1 MVRRCQSSPEI
12 WAFLRSTYHHED
24 LITRVTALKKLLLAV
39 LMEHQDISKFLDDWR
54 TLLDNALLSGLLL
67 DDSLQAMFLLVA
79 LPTSWR
85 PFITTQALVV
95 GLTVETLIARI
106 HQEDAMRGN
115 STPTTIPSSQ
125 YVQRQSNFRRR
136 PFRHFNNTRNP
147 VNNPTLAKICIH
159 CGRHAHLVHECRTK
173 RREQQRT
180 DRCPRSQLQHI
191 EVPALSQYG
200 MESLQLFTS
209 MLNST
214 WDLATSIDTSAEWL
228 LDTGATHHM
237 TPTSSWLRDY
247 KTLARHVQVYLGDN
261 HRLHA
266 IGLGNLHVTLPSGAA
281 IIIRDIYHI
290 PGLRRNILS
299 VTAATSSGSS
309 IEFFHDLCV
318 IHFKLPNGQFKI
330 IKLPQ
335 QNRLYPIKLT
345 QSGHNT
351 VIASTSIITLYLT
364 KTVSTL
370 MWHYRLGHI
379 NGHTLQRMAKNGLC
393 SGLPPNLSS
402 IDLCE
407 GCIMGKAS
415 HKPFHRSQSRSS
427 QLNQLV
433 HSDLCGPMESASIT
447 GSLYFLTFID
457 DFSRYTTLYFLKQKS
472 QVLTC
477 FKEYC
482 TLVMCQHDL
491 PVQILWSDN
500 GGENVSN
507 AFQKFCK
514 DAGIQQQYTTPYTP
528 QQNGVSERKN
538 HTLVSAARA
547 MLLTAGLSKP
557 YWEEA
562 VATAGYLQ
570 NQIPHAIDPQFTPY
584 YHWFGKIPTLEHLRV
599 FGCSAYPLQAV
610 SLRHKLDATAT
621 KMVFVGYG
629 DRLGVKAYRLYDP
642 HHKKFHFARSI
653 YFDESSLISPQ
664 QGITSPPQLTH
675 PANPFN
681 SADPTSS
688 TSVPRIEWE
697 EEDVLRYISLPNQP
711 QVPPIQQIPSSPV
724 PIGTPLPPNAP
735 PWSLGRKTKTHLFPN
750 IPHPLPVEPIA
761 ASYNPPHIQPSN
773 STPTSSSTPTN
784 PYVPE
789 NPIHQPSLLGP
800 SPASRP
806 SKSSKVRSLKEIHQN
821 SHHSL
826 LMDPSSSSTPIISDC
841 LHEASFP
848 DVAVADALYRQ
859 VLQAFSN
866 DDFDS
871 LLLVVETIDEI
882 SLDEALSGPEASS
895 WRQAMDSKYQSLMAN
910 GTWQLVPALPNR
922 KLVTCKWLLRKKFH
936 ADGSVSRYKARLVA
950 QGFTQIPG
958 MDYSETFSPVLCIT
972 SFQVLVAIAALFGFL
987 LHQMDVRTAFLNG
1000 DLQEE
1005 IYMSQPDGGYTSL
1018 QHPDYV
1024 CRLLKALYG
1033 LKQSPR
1039 QWYLRFHQCMNSLG
1053 YTRFQSDANVCS
1065 HHSTNVLLFLAIYVD
1080 DILILSNSLYA
1091 IDKAKGELQA
1101 SFSMIDMG
1109 TLHYCLGIQVL
1120 QNPSKGLIRISQ
1132 QTYIQSLLTKFNMS
1146 SCKGVETPLPT
1157 SLKLKQLDSTLTAST
1172 ETQSFPFANILGG
1185 IRYLVTCTRPDIC
1198 FATNLLSRYMKAP
1211 SLQHIQHLK
1220 LLMRYLQHTK
1230 DYGICFYA
1238 THPLPTPFLFG
1249 YSDADW
1255 GGDQET
1261 LQSTSGFVY
1270 LLARGSISWQSKKQD
1285 RVTLSSTEAKYVAM
1299 TLALKEGIWLKHL
1312 LMETTLFTNQ
1322 PLQLLCDNMSAIM
1335 LARNLK
1341 HSEKTKHIAMKLQ
1354 FIMELIQEGTI
1365 ELTHVRSDQRDV
1377 LLDGLKTIEK
1387 GKVAHKTLCQVGD
1400 RIKKTTSWEGLI
1412 DFAFVYAHLVKAHAQ
1427 DGLVEEKRKRDED
1440 MPSPSKR
1447 VTRASDKREI
1457 EANST
1462 PKVAMEGAAK
1472 NKKVGK
1478 PRGLAYKLT
1487 SKFEMTIDL

>member
-1 MVRRCQSSPEI
+1 MAQPAPASSSLIPSTVRSYQLDKLSSTNYLTWATRVTLLLKRAALWDIVSGTTPKPAANDADWLAKDLQAQSELMLHLGDRQVQMVRRCQSSPEI

-39 LMEHQDISKFLDDWR
+39 LTEHQDISKFLDDWR

-67 DDSLQAMFLLVA
+67 DDSLQAMLLLAA

-85 PFITTQALVV
+85 PFITTQASVV

-106 HQEDAMRGN
+106 LQEDAMHGN

-136 PFRHFNNTRNP
+136 PFRRFNNTRNP
-147 VNNPTLAKICIH
+147 VNNPTPAKICIH
-159 CGRHAHLVHECRTK
+159 CGRHGHLVHECRTK

-180 DRCPRSQLQHI
+180 DRRPRSQLQHI

-214 WDLATSIDTSAEWL
+214 RDLATSTDTSAEWL

-261 HRLHA
+261 HCLHA

-299 VTAATSSGSS
+299 VTAATSS
-309 IEFFHDLCV
+309 
-318 IHFKLPNGQFKI
+318 
-330 IKLPQ
+330 
-335 QNRLYPIKLT
+335 
-345 QSGHNT
+345 
-351 VIASTSIITLYLT
+351 
-364 KTVSTL
+364 
-370 MWHYRLGHI
+370 
-379 NGHTLQRMAKNGLC
+379 
-393 SGLPPNLSS
+393 
-402 IDLCE
+402 
-407 GCIMGKAS
+407 
-415 HKPFHRSQSRSS
+415 
-427 QLNQLV
+427 
-433 HSDLCGPMESASIT
+433 
-447 GSLYFLTFID
+447 
-457 DFSRYTTLYFLKQKS
+457 
-472 QVLTC
+472 
-477 FKEYC
+477 
-482 TLVMCQHDL
+482 
-491 PVQILWSDN
+491 
-500 GGENVSN
+500 
-507 AFQKFCK
+507 
-514 DAGIQQQYTTPYTP
+514 
-528 QQNGVSERKN
+528 
-538 HTLVSAARA
+538 
-547 MLLTAGLSKP
+547 
-557 YWEEA
+557 
-562 VATAGYLQ
+562 
-570 NQIPHAIDPQFTPY
+570 
-584 YHWFGKIPTLEHLRV
+584 
-599 FGCSAYPLQAV
+599 
-610 SLRHKLDATAT
+610 
-621 KMVFVGYG
+621 
-629 DRLGVKAYRLYDP
+629 
-642 HHKKFHFARSI
+642 
-653 YFDESSLISPQ
+653 
-664 QGITSPPQLTH
+664 
-675 PANPFN
+675 ANPFN
-681 SADPTSS
+681 STDPSSS

-697 EEDVLRYISLPNQP
+697 EEDVLRYIPRPNQP
-711 QVPPIQQIPSSPV
+711 QVPPIQEIPSSPV

-750 IPHPLPVEPIA
+750 IPHPLPVEPTA
-761 ASYNPPHIQPSN
+761 ASSNPPHIQPSN

-800 SPASRP
+800 SPTSRP
-806 SKSSKVRSLKEIHQN
+806 SKSSKVRSLKEIYQN

-826 LMDPSSSSTPIISDC
+826 LMDPSPSSTPIINDC
-841 LHEASFP
+841 LHEASFL
-848 DVAVADALYRQ
+848 DVAAADALYRQ
-859 VLQAFSN
+859 VLQAFSD
-866 DDFDS
+866 DDFDR

-895 WRQAMDSKYQSLMAN
+895 WRQAMDSEYQSLMAN
-910 GTWQLVPALPNR
+910 GTWQLVPAPPNR
-922 KLVTCKWLLRKKFH
+922 KLVTCKWLIHKKFH

-950 QGFTQIPG
+950 RGFTQIPG
-958 MDYSETFSPVLCIT
+958 MDYSETFSPVLRIT
-972 SFQVLVAIAALFGFL
+972 SFRVLIAIAALFGFL

-1039 QWYLRFHQCMNSLG
+1039 QWYLRFHQCMISLG
-1053 YTRFQSDANVCS
+1053 YTRFQSDANVYS
-1065 HHSTNVLLFLAIYVD
+1065 RHSTNVLLFLAIYVD
-1080 DILILSNSLYA
+1080 DILILSNSQYA

-1120 QNPSKGLIRISQ
+1120 QDPSKGLIRISQ

-1157 SLKLKQLDSTLTAST
+1157 SLKLKQPDSTLTVST

-1185 IRYLVTCTRPDIC
+1185 IRYLVTCTRSDIC

-1220 LLMRYLQHTK
+1220 RLMRYLQHTK

-1285 RVTLSSTEAKYVAM
+1285 RVTLSSTEAEYVAM

-1312 LMETTLFTNQ
+1312 LMETTLFANQ
-1322 PLQLLCDNMSAIM
+1322 PPDFYVTICQPLCLQGISN
-1335 LARNLK
+1335 
-1341 HSEKTKHIAMKLQ
+1341 
-1354 FIMELIQEGTI
+1354 
-1365 ELTHVRSDQRDV
+1365 
-1377 LLDGLKTIEK
+1377 
-1387 GKVAHKTLCQVGD
+1387 TL
-1400 RIKKTTSWEGLI
+1400 
-1412 DFAFVYAHLVKAHAQ
+1412 
-1427 DGLVEEKRKRDED
+1427 RK
-1440 MPSPSKR
+1440 PN
-1447 VTRASDKREI
+1447 T
-1457 EANST
+1457 
-1462 PKVAMEGAAK
+1462 
-1472 NKKVGK
+1472 
-1478 PRGLAYKLT
+1478 
-1487 SKFEMTIDL
+1487 

>member
-1 MVRRCQSSPEI
+1 MLKRAALWDIVSGTTPKPAANDADWLAKDLQAQSKLMLHLGDRQVQMVRRCQSSPEI
-12 WAFLRSTYHHED
+12 WAFLCSTYHHKD

-39 LMEHQDISKFLDDWR
+39 LTKHQDISKFLDDWR

-67 DDSLQAMFLLVA
+67 DDSLQAMLLLAA

-85 PFITTQALVV
+85 PFITTQASVV

-106 HQEDAMRGN
+106 LQEDAMRGN

-136 PFRHFNNTRNP
+136 PFRRFNNTTNP
-147 VNNPTLAKICIH
+147 VNNPTPAKICIH
-159 CGRHAHLVHECRTK
+159 CGRHGHLVHECRTK
-173 RREQQRT
+173 RQEQQRT
-180 DRCPRSQLQHI
+180 DRRPRSQLQHI

-214 WDLATSIDTSAEWL
+214 RDLATSTDTSVEWL

-261 HRLHA
+261 HCLHA

-318 IHFKLPNGQFKI
+318 IHFKLPNGQFEI

-351 VIASTSIITLYLT
+351 VIVSTSIITLYLT

-379 NGHTLQRMAKNGLC
+379 NGHTLQRMAKHGLC

-447 GSLYFLTFID
+447 
-457 DFSRYTTLYFLKQKS
+457 
-472 QVLTC
+472 
-477 FKEYC
+477 
-482 TLVMCQHDL
+482 
-491 PVQILWSDN
+491 
-500 GGENVSN
+500 
-507 AFQKFCK
+507 
-514 DAGIQQQYTTPYTP
+514 
-528 QQNGVSERKN
+528 
-538 HTLVSAARA
+538 
-547 MLLTAGLSKP
+547 
-557 YWEEA
+557 
-562 VATAGYLQ
+562 
-570 NQIPHAIDPQFTPY
+570 
-584 YHWFGKIPTLEHLRV
+584 
-599 FGCSAYPLQAV
+599 
-610 SLRHKLDATAT
+610 
-621 KMVFVGYG
+621 
-629 DRLGVKAYRLYDP
+629 
-642 HHKKFHFARSI
+642 
-653 YFDESSLISPQ
+653 
-664 QGITSPPQLTH
+664 
-675 PANPFN
+675 
-681 SADPTSS
+681 
-688 TSVPRIEWE
+688 
-697 EEDVLRYISLPNQP
+697 
-711 QVPPIQQIPSSPV
+711 
-724 PIGTPLPPNAP
+724 
-735 PWSLGRKTKTHLFPN
+735 
-750 IPHPLPVEPIA
+750 
-761 ASYNPPHIQPSN
+761 
-773 STPTSSSTPTN
+773 
-784 PYVPE
+784 
-789 NPIHQPSLLGP
+789 
-800 SPASRP
+800 
-806 SKSSKVRSLKEIHQN
+806 
-821 SHHSL
+821 
-826 LMDPSSSSTPIISDC
+826 
-841 LHEASFP
+841 
-848 DVAVADALYRQ
+848 ADALYHQ
-859 VLQAFSN
+859 VLQAFSD
-866 DDFDS
+866 DDFDR

-895 WRQAMDSKYQSLMAN
+895 WRQAMDSEYQSLMAN
-910 GTWQLVPALPNR
+910 GTWQLVPAPPNR

-950 QGFTQIPG
+950 RGFTQIPG
-958 MDYSETFSPVLCIT
+958 MDYSETFSPVLRIT
-972 SFQVLVAIAALFGFL
+972 SFRVLIAIAALFGFL

-1039 QWYLRFHQCMNSLG
+1039 QWYLRFHQCMISLG
-1053 YTRFQSDANVCS
+1053 YTRFQSDANVYS
-1065 HHSTNVLLFLAIYVD
+1065 RHSTNVLLFLAIYVD
-1080 DILILSNSLYA
+1080 DILILSNSQYA

-1120 QNPSKGLIRISQ
+1120 QDPSKGLIRISQ

-1146 SCKGVETPLPT
+1146 SSKGVETPLPT
-1157 SLKLKQLDSTLTAST
+1157 SLKLKQPDSTVTVSI

-1220 LLMRYLQHTK
+1220 RLMRYLQHTK

-1285 RVTLSSTEAKYVAM
+1285 RVTLSSTEAEYVAM

-1312 LMETTLFTNQ
+1312 LMETTLFANQ
-1322 PLQLLCDNMSAIM
+1322 PLRLLCDNMSAIM

-1341 HSEKTKHIAMKLQ
+1341 HFEKTKHIAMKLK
-1354 FIMELIQEGTI
+1354 FIRELIQEGTI
-1365 ELTHVRSDQRDV
+1365 ELTHVRSDQQLADF
-1377 LLDGLKTIEK
+1377 LTKSIPKAKHLES
-1387 GKVAHKTLCQVGD
+1387 CQQLG
-1400 RIKKTTSWEGLI
+1400 ICNLN
-1412 DFAFVYAHLVKAHAQ
+1412 YQL
-1427 DGLVEEKRKRDED
+1427 
-1440 MPSPSKR
+1440 
-1447 VTRASDKREI
+1447 
-1457 EANST
+1457 
-1462 PKVAMEGAAK
+1462 
-1472 NKKVGK
+1472 
-1478 PRGLAYKLT
+1478 RGVCADIAL
-1487 SKFEMTIDL
+1487 

>member
-1 MVRRCQSSPEI
+1 MAQPAPTPSSLIPSIVRSYQLDKLSSTNYLTWATRVTLLLKRAALWDIVSGTTPKPAANDADSLAKDLQAQSELMLHLGDRQVQMVRRCQSSPEI

-39 LMEHQDISKFLDDWR
+39 LTKHQDISKFLDDWR

-67 DDSLQAMFLLVA
+67 DDSLQAMLLLAA

-85 PFITTQALVV
+85 PFITTQASVV

-106 HQEDAMRGN
+106 LQEDAMRGN

-125 YVQRQSNFRRR
+125 YVQRQSNFRGRSFRR
-136 PFRHFNNTRNP
+136 FNNTRNP
-147 VNNPTLAKICIH
+147 VNNPTPAKICIH
-159 CGRHAHLVHECRTK
+159 CGRHGHLVHECRTK

-180 DRCPRSQLQHI
+180 DRRPGSRLQHI

-214 WDLATSIDTSAEWL
+214 RDLATSTDTSTEWL

-261 HRLHA
+261 HCLHA
-266 IGLGNLHVTLPSGAA
+266 IGLGNFHVTLPSGAA

-290 PGLRRNILS
+290 PGLRRNILF
-299 VTAATSSGSS
+299 VIAATSSGSS

-318 IHFKLPNGQFKI
+318 IHFKLPNGQFEI

-379 NGHTLQRMAKNGLC
+379 NGHTLQRMAKHGLC

-415 HKPFHRSQSRSS
+415 HKSFHRSQSRSS

-447 GSLYFLTFID
+447 GSLYFLTFIN

-482 TLVMCQHDL
+482 T
-491 PVQILWSDN
+491 
-500 GGENVSN
+500 
-507 AFQKFCK
+507 
-514 DAGIQQQYTTPYTP
+514 
-528 QQNGVSERKN
+528 
-538 HTLVSAARA
+538 
-547 MLLTAGLSKP
+547 
-557 YWEEA
+557 
-562 VATAGYLQ
+562 
-570 NQIPHAIDPQFTPY
+570 PY

-599 FGCSAYPLQAV
+599 FGCSAYPVQAV
-610 SLRHKLDATAT
+610 SLRHRLDATAT

-642 HHKKFHFARSI
+642 HHKKFHFARSV

-664 QGITSPPQLTH
+664 QGITSPSQLTH
-675 PANPFN
+675 LANPFN
-681 SADPTSS
+681 STDPSSS

-697 EEDVLRYISLPNQP
+697 EEDVLRYIPRPNQP
-711 QVPPIQQIPSSPV
+711 QVPPIQEIPSSPV

-750 IPHPLPVEPIA
+750 IPHPLPIEPTA
-761 ASYNPPHIQPSN
+761 ASSNPPHIQPSN

-800 SPASRP
+800 SPTSRP
-806 SKSSKVRSLKEIHQN
+806 SKSSKVRSLKEIYQN

-826 LMDPSSSSTPIISDC
+826 LMDPSPSSTPIISDC
-841 LHEASFP
+841 LHEASFL
-848 DVAVADALYRQ
+848 DVAAADALYRQ
-859 VLQAFSN
+859 VLQAFFD
-866 DDFDS
+866 DDFDR

-895 WRQAMDSKYQSLMAN
+895 WRQAMDSEYQSLMAN
-910 GTWQLVPALPNR
+910 GTWQLVPAPPNR

-950 QGFTQIPG
+950 RGFTQIPG
-958 MDYSETFSPVLCIT
+958 MDYSETFSPILRIT
-972 SFQVLVAIAALFGFL
+972 SFRVLIAIAALFGFL

-1039 QWYLRFHQCMNSLG
+1039 QWYLRFHQCMISLG
-1053 YTRFQSDANVCS
+1053 YTRFQSNANVYS
-1065 HHSTNVLLFLAIYVD
+1065 RHSTNVLHFLAIYVD
-1080 DILILSNSLYA
+1080 DILILSNSQYA

-1120 QNPSKGLIRISQ
+1120 QDPSKGLIRISQ

-1157 SLKLKQLDSTLTAST
+1157 SLKLKQPDSTLTVST

-1220 LLMRYLQHTK
+1220 RLMRYLQHTK

-1270 LLARGSISWQSKKQD
+1270 LS
-1285 RVTLSSTEAKYVAM
+1285 
-1299 TLALKEGIWLKHL
+1299 
-1312 LMETTLFTNQ
+1312 
-1322 PLQLLCDNMSAIM
+1322 
-1335 LARNLK
+1335 
-1341 HSEKTKHIAMKLQ
+1341 
-1354 FIMELIQEGTI
+1354 
-1365 ELTHVRSDQRDV
+1365 
-1377 LLDGLKTIEK
+1377 
-1387 GKVAHKTLCQVGD
+1387 
-1400 RIKKTTSWEGLI
+1400 
-1412 DFAFVYAHLVKAHAQ
+1412 
-1427 DGLVEEKRKRDED
+1427 
-1440 MPSPSKR
+1440 
-1447 VTRASDKREI
+1447 
-1457 EANST
+1457 
-1462 PKVAMEGAAK
+1462 
-1472 NKKVGK
+1472 
-1478 PRGLAYKLT
+1478 
-1487 SKFEMTIDL
+1487 

>member
-1 MVRRCQSSPEI
+1 MAQPAPASSSLIPSTVRSYQLDKLSSTNYLTWATRVTLLLKRAALWDIVSDTTPKPAANDADCLAKDLQAQSELMLHLGDRQVQMFRRCQSSPEI

-39 LMEHQDISKFLDDWR
+39 LTEHQDISKFLDDWR
-54 TLLDNALLSGLLL
+54 TLLDNALLSCFLL
-67 DDSLQAMFLLVA
+67 DDSFQAMLLLAA

-85 PFITTQALVV
+85 TFITTQASVV

-106 HQEDAMRGN
+106 LQEDAMRGN

-125 YVQRQSNFRRR
+125 YVQRQSNFRRW
-136 PFRHFNNTRNP
+136 PFRRFNNTRNP
-147 VNNPTLAKICIH
+147 VNNPTPAKICIH
-159 CGRHAHLVHECRTK
+159 CGRHGHLVHECRTK

-180 DRCPRSQLQHI
+180 DRRPRSQLQHI

-214 WDLATSIDTSAEWL
+214 WDLATSTDTSAEWL

-247 KTLARHVQVYLGDN
+247 KTFARHVQVYLGDN
-261 HRLHA
+261 HCLHA

-290 PGLRRNILS
+290 PDLRRNILS
-299 VTAATSSGSS
+299 VTAATSS
-309 IEFFHDLCV
+309 
-318 IHFKLPNGQFKI
+318 
-330 IKLPQ
+330 
-335 QNRLYPIKLT
+335 
-345 QSGHNT
+345 
-351 VIASTSIITLYLT
+351 
-364 KTVSTL
+364 
-370 MWHYRLGHI
+370 
-379 NGHTLQRMAKNGLC
+379 
-393 SGLPPNLSS
+393 
-402 IDLCE
+402 
-407 GCIMGKAS
+407 
-415 HKPFHRSQSRSS
+415 
-427 QLNQLV
+427 
-433 HSDLCGPMESASIT
+433 
-447 GSLYFLTFID
+447 
-457 DFSRYTTLYFLKQKS
+457 
-472 QVLTC
+472 
-477 FKEYC
+477 
-482 TLVMCQHDL
+482 
-491 PVQILWSDN
+491 
-500 GGENVSN
+500 
-507 AFQKFCK
+507 
-514 DAGIQQQYTTPYTP
+514 GIQQQYTTPYTP

-538 HTLVSAARA
+538 RTLVSAARA

-570 NQIPHAIDPQFTPY
+570 NRIPHAIDPQFTPY

-599 FGCSAYPLQAV
+599 FGCSAYPVQVV

-629 DRLGVKAYRLYDP
+629 DRLGVKAYRFYDP
-642 HHKKFHFARSI
+642 HHKKFHFARSV

-681 SADPTSS
+681 STDPSSS

-697 EEDVLRYISLPNQP
+697 EEDVLRYIPRPNQP
-711 QVPPIQQIPSSPV
+711 QVPPIQEIPSSPV

-750 IPHPLPVEPIA
+750 IPHPLPVEPTA
-761 ASYNPPHIQPSN
+761 ASSNPPHIQPSN

-800 SPASRP
+800 SPTSRP
-806 SKSSKVRSLKEIHQN
+806 SKSSKVRSLKEIYQN

-826 LMDPSSSSTPIISDC
+826 LMDPSPSSTPIINDC
-841 LHEASFP
+841 LHEASFL
-848 DVAVADALYRQ
+848 DVAAADALYRQ
-859 VLQAFSN
+859 VLQAFSD
-866 DDFDS
+866 DDFDR
-871 LLLVVETIDEI
+871 LLLIVETIDEI

-895 WRQAMDSKYQSLMAN
+895 WRQAMDSEYQSLMAN
-910 GTWQLVPALPNR
+910 GTWQLVPAPPNR

-950 QGFTQIPG
+950 RGFTQIPG
-958 MDYSETFSPVLCIT
+958 MDYSETFSPVLRIT
-972 SFQVLVAIAALFGFL
+972 SFRVLIAIAALFGFL

-1024 CRLLKALYG
+1024 SRLLKALYG

-1039 QWYLRFHQCMNSLG
+1039 QWYLRFHQCMISLG
-1053 YTRFQSDANVCS
+1053 YTRFQSDANVYS
-1065 HHSTNVLLFLAIYVD
+1065 RHSTNVLLFLAIYVD
-1080 DILILSNSLYA
+1080 DILILSNSQYA

-1120 QNPSKGLIRISQ
+1120 QDPSKGLIRISQ

-1157 SLKLKQLDSTLTAST
+1157 SLKLKQPDSTLTVST

-1220 LLMRYLQHTK
+1220 RLMRYLQHTK

-1285 RVTLSSTEAKYVAM
+1285 RVTLSSTEAEYVAM

-1312 LMETTLFTNQ
+1312 LMETTLFANQ
-1322 PLQLLCDNMSAIM
+1322 PLRLLCDNMSAIM

-1354 FIMELIQEGTI
+1354 FIRELIQEGTI
-1365 ELTHVRSDQRDV
+1365 ELTHVRSDQQLADF
-1377 LLDGLKTIEK
+1377 LTKSIPKAKHLES
-1387 GKVAHKTLCQVGD
+1387 CQQLG
-1400 RIKKTTSWEGLI
+1400 ICNLN
-1412 DFAFVYAHLVKAHAQ
+1412 YQL
-1427 DGLVEEKRKRDED
+1427 
-1440 MPSPSKR
+1440 
-1447 VTRASDKREI
+1447 
-1457 EANST
+1457 
-1462 PKVAMEGAAK
+1462 
-1472 NKKVGK
+1472 
-1478 PRGLAYKLT
+1478 RGVCADIAL
-1487 SKFEMTIDL
+1487 